1 MANKPQSQKRT
12 DPEIEALKGAYEMGK
27 EEAQEEIVALKTR
40 LSAAPWIYEM
50 AGKVRTL
57 SFSETQSRFF
67 KLVSLK
73 QVKDNKEYREKFGM
87 TWEQFC
93 EHVGINRRTI
103 DNQLIDLQPFKSEF
117 LASFAS
123 FSGVDFSK
131 IKYLGDDKLATSCQF
146 SGNAIIYQGETI
158 PVTPEHADDI
168 QALLEKLE
176 ESYQA
181 QIEEQK
187 ATLRTKDKLIKAKE
201 DVIHKQ
207 EKSLRKFEKD
217 AEAKGLTLEEDGFLQ
232 KMENMKTHFDG
243 FYMLN
248 VDPARIEEMNTG
260 NGINPTPRMIAAYIT
275 TLQYMKMQINAAF
288 DTAVDAYGDP
298 EMLPEEAWHPGAA
311 AKVKPL
317 KVAR

>member
-1 MANKPQSQKRT
+1 MANKPVSQKRT
-12 DPEIEALKGAYEMGK
+12 DPEMEALKSAYEDGQRSK
-27 EEAQEEIVALKTR
+27 EVEVEELKAR
-40 LSAAPWIYEM
+40 LGAAPLIFEM
-50 AGKVRTL
+50 AGRVKAAA
-57 SFSETQSRFF
+57 FSESQTRLM
-67 KLVSLK
+67 KILYLK
-73 QVKDNKEYREKFGM
+73 RVKDDKEYRQAYGM

-93 EHVGINRRTI
+93 EAVGEDRRRV
-103 DNQLIDLQPFKSEF
+103 DEQLVDLKPFKADF
-117 LASFAS
+117 LAKFVSAF
-123 FSGVDFSK
+123 GVEISK
-131 IKYLGDDKLATSCQF
+131 IKYLGEAF
-146 SGNAIIYQGETI
+146 SAESASFKGDSIVYAGEVI
-158 PVTPEHADDI
+158 PLTPEHRDDI

-187 ATLRTKDKLIKAKE
+187 AILRTKDKLIKAKE

-207 EKSLRKFEKD
+207 EKSLNKFEKD
-217 AEAKGLTLEEDGFLQ
+217 AEAKGLTLEEDAFLQ

-248 VDPARIEEMNTG
+248 VDPARVEEMNTG
-260 NGINPTPRMIAAYIT
+260 NGANPTSRMIAAYIA

-288 DTAVDAYGDP
+288 DTAVDAFGDP

-311 AKVKPL
+311 ARVKPL